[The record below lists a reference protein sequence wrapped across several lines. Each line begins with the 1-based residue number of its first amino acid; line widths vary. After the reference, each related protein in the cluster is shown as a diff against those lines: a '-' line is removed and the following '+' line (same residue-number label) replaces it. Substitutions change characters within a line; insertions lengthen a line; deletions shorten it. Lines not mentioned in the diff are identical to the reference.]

1 MSFVATIKKNT
12 WFIVLLA
19 IILAFIWPQ
28 LGFFL
33 APSVVYLLMLLML
46 FSVLDMSYR
55 KVWEQLHDYKKTL
68 AALIIVHLVGPAICL
83 LLKPFLSEEIFLGLV
98 IASVMN
104 AGVSIIFLTKLYG
117 GSPDKALVITAIS
130 HILSPVLVPFLVIA
144 FAKTSIAIDPVSI
157 SWTIIK
163 LVIVPIVLSMLV
175 RRSSLYEP
183 MKKHGAYLT
192 SILLFLIIM
201 GVITPVRELI
211 LNNLSYTF
219 SVALVVLFI
228 IIIDFCLGFLLGKN
242 RAEKITYGVS
252 TSYKNFVLANV
263 VALSLFGP
271 AVALPAAL
279 YAVLS
284 NFLLIPLQLFC
295 CARGKSK

>member
-1 MSFVATIKKNT
+1 MQFSLLIKQNT
-12 WFIVLLA
+12 WAIVLLG

-68 AALIIVHLVGPAICL
+68 AALVIVHLVGPTICL
-83 LLKPFLSEEIFLGLV
+83 FLKPWLSEEIFLGLI

-104 AGVSIIFLTKLYG
+104 AGVSIIFLSKLYG
-117 GSPDKALVITAIS
+117 GTPSKALVITAVS

-144 FAKTSIAIDPVSI
+144 FAKTSISIDPVSI

-163 LVIVPIVLSMLV
+163 LVILPIVLSMLV

-183 MKKHGAYLT
+183 MKRHGSYLT
-192 SILLFLIIM
+192 IILLFLIIM
-201 GVITPVRELI
+201 GIIAPVREII
-211 LNNLSYTF
+211 LNNISNAIF
-219 SVALVVLFI
+219 VSMIVVLI
-228 IIIDFCLGFLLGKN
+228 ILVDFSLGFLLGKN
-242 RAEKITYGVS
+242 SAEKITYGVS

-271 AVALPAAL
+271 VVAFPAAL
-279 YAVLS
+279 YAVVS
-284 NFLLIPLQLFC
+284 NVLLVPLQFFT
-295 CARGKSK
+295 RVRSKK